1 MIAATRGHFYHHDIM
16 IAPGI
21 PEIFRGKVITIDGPA
36 GSGKSTTARLLAQRL
51 GFEYLDTGA
60 TYRVVALLGKR
71 HGTDLTDDRQV
82 AELLTHFHVRFEF
95 RDGVNHVF
103 LDDEDVTTKIR
114 TPEIDKLVSPVAA
127 HAGIREFLVAWQ
139 KTRARSGNVVLEG
152 RDTSTVVCPDAD
164 VKIYLN
170 ASLDTR
176 AHRRLVEYE
185 RRGEAQSIDAIRN
198 DIVRRDHADTQRDV
212 GPLRCAAD
220 SLVVDTSNL
229 TIDEQV
235 ERVYQAC
242 LARLTARHV
251 PGAREE

>member
-1 MIAATRGHFYHHDIM
+1 MIAAVSRHLYHRAIMMARDIPNVF
-16 IAPGI
+16 A
-21 PEIFRGKVITIDGPA
+21 GKVITIDGPA

-71 HGTDLTDDRQV
+71 HNTALSDDKQV
-82 AELLTHFHVRFEF
+82 DELLTHFDVHFEF

-103 LDDEDVTTKIR
+103 LNDEDVTTQIR

-139 KTRARSGNVVLEG
+139 QERAKAGNVVLEG

-170 ASLDTR
+170 ASLDKR

-185 RRGEAQSIDAIRN
+185 SRGDAQSMDAIRT
-198 DIVRRDHADTQRDV
+198 DIVRRDHADTQRTV

-220 SLVVDTSNL
+220 SVVVDTSNL
-229 TIDEQV
+229 TIEEQV
-235 ERVYQAC
+235 ERVYQMS
-242 LARLTARHV
+242 LARLTSQATSSSK
-251 PGAREE
+251 EE

>member
-1 MIAATRGHFYHHDIM
+1 MIARDIPD
-16 IAPGI
+16 AFAGT
-21 PEIFRGKVITIDGPA
+21 VITIDGPA

-71 HGTDLTDDRQV
+71 HTADLSDDRQV
-82 AELLTHFHVRFEF
+82 GDLLRHFNVHFEF

-103 LDDEDVTTKIR
+103 LNDEDVTTQIR

-127 HAGIREFLVAWQ
+127 NARIREFLVAWQ
-139 KTRARSGNVVLEG
+139 QERAKAGSVVLEG

-176 AHRRLVEYE
+176 AQRRLAEYE
-185 RRGEAQSIDAIRN
+185 SRGDVQSMDAIRS
-198 DIVRRDHADTQRDV
+198 DIVRRDHADTQRTV

-220 SLVVDTSNL
+220 SVVVDTSNL
-229 TIDEQV
+229 TIEDQV
-235 ERVYQAC
+235 ERVYQMS
-242 LARLTARHV
+242 LARLTSQPTSSAHK
-251 PGAREE
+251 E

>member
-1 MIAATRGHFYHHDIM
+1 MRDI
-16 IAPGI
+16 
-21 PEIFRGKVITIDGPA
+21 
-36 GSGKSTTARLLAQRL
+36 TTQ
-51 GFEYLDTGA
+51 
-60 TYRVVALLGKR
+60 
-71 HGTDLTDDRQV
+71 
-82 AELLTHFHVRFEF
+82 
-95 RDGVNHVF
+95 
-103 LDDEDVTTKIR
+103 IR

-127 HAGIREFLVAWQ
+127 HAGIRRFLVAWQ
-139 KTRARSGNVVLEG
+139 QERAQSGNVVLEG

-185 RRGEAQSIDAIRN
+185 SRGDAQSIGAIRA

-212 GPLRCAAD
+212 GPLRCAPD

-229 TIDEQV
+229 SIEEQV

-242 LARLTARHV
+242 LQRLRAQSASA
-251 PGAREE
+251 GARG